1 MTVWMKLLYIGL
13 VVWIGAIEAAGYARA
28 QARRLLSPPRKPYF
42 RR

>member
-13 VVWIGAIEAAGYARA
+13 VFWIGVIETAGYARA
-28 QARRLLSPPRKPYF
+28 QARRLLPPSRKPYF